1 MQYVHRYVNY
11 GGLIYFQ
18 YMFLVVCFFFFFQKS
33 YFAYRRIGLFSK
45 TEFSRGV
52 CHMCGPQVPLHCVP
66 DMWARAH
73 TTLQRKWA
81 HTKDAPDP
89 VPSQSPHRRPPLA
102 SPFPA
107 GVKARQTP

>member
-1 MQYVHRYVNY
+1 
-11 GGLIYFQ
+11 
-18 YMFLVVCFFFFFQKS
+18 
-33 YFAYRRIGLFSK
+33 
-45 TEFSRGV
+45 
-52 CHMCGPQVPLHCVP
+52 
-66 DMWARAH
+66 MWARAH

>member
-11 GGLIYFQ
+11 EGFDLFSVYVLSS
-18 YMFLVVCFFFFFQKS
+18 MFLFFFKNRTLPIVALDYSAKQNAAVCVICVVPK
-33 YFAYRRIGLFSK
+33 YRCIAYP
-45 TEFSRGV
+45 T
-52 CHMCGPQVPLHCVP
+52 CGPGP
-66 DMWARAH
+66 